1 MDMDSVIR
9 RMVDDLLNLVN
20 RRIPDHN
27 RERLQ
32 RHMRVVDAAVH
43 TMRILT
49 AQVDRIQRRQVA
61 NGHIGNNPED
71 LSNSKSGR
79 RPNDRGGSTI
89 DGRSVLNG
97 LSSSSRRVDI
107 NLRHD
112 NASTAGG
119 TSYGGNPPL
128 DLSRIAGF
136 NHNDMTVAQL
146 CAALLAQNQHN
157 SANAPISMPFNRT
170 ETAVAAAVLSMAAG
184 LDQNQQNA
192 LRNNPLAFA
201 SLQSHHIS
209 PMRRSERAL
218 EDIMQVL
225 LQNADAMSTIGPQL
239 GMVTP
244 NVVNNDHAAV
254 IGLEIVNEFL
264 AAQDQ
269 PHTYRPRQH
278 STRVPLQCPQ
288 CQTFITPMWFPFNGS
303 YLCTSCAHSVL
314 WSVVE
319 PTLNALTQ
327 RFMDTN
333 DDGDDGNSQPR
344 APPTPPSQESHIDL
358 SVNYTAPPI
367 PTSDQIRALRR
378 HTLTDHPSQIPGI
391 LQLNAVPQNH
401 QLSSVIAALTST
413 FESTVLA
420 NINNPITQQI
430 QRQSNIST
438 PAATMPPTS
447 VASTNL
453 RNSPQNVNGEI
464 NPPMLHAN
472 QIGPQNLHSL
482 LSHLLSYLNP
492 LMHQHLASG
501 TNAPVNTT
509 NELPANSTTALA
521 TAAAAAMIG
530 QQHIQNLITNITST
544 NNRRN
549 ATIAAAAAVGD
560 ELAAPITAGSQGS
573 NAANPGNLPALVVNG
588 TSGTFNTT
596 GATNRSGNGRQR
608 VAISRH
614 RESRRGRS

>member
-1 MDMDSVIR
+1 MNPISKSATRLIR
-9 RMVDDLLNLVN
+9 F
-20 RRIPDHN
+20 
-27 RERLQ
+27 
-32 RHMRVVDAAVH
+32 
-43 TMRILT
+43 RILN
-49 AQVDRIQRRQVA
+49 DEKE
-61 NGHIGNNPED
+61 NLCNNPED
-71 LSNSKSGR
+71 LSKLKSGR

-89 DGRSVLNG
+89 DGLSVLNG

-107 NLRHD
+107 NQRHD

-136 NHNDMTVAQL
+136 NHNDMTAAQL
-146 CAALLAQNQHN
+146 CATFLIQNQHN
-157 SANAPISMPFNRT
+157 SANAPISMPFNRM
-170 ETAVAAAVLSMAAG
+170 ETAVAAG

-209 PMRRSERAL
+209 PMRRSERSL
-218 EDIMQVL
+218 RDIMQFI
-225 LQNADAMSTIGPQL
+225 LQNADAVSTIGPQL
-239 GMVTP
+239 GMVAP
-244 NVVNNDHAAV
+244 NVVNNNHAAV

-269 PHTYRPRQH
+269 PPHIYRPRQH

-319 PTLNALTQ
+319 PTLNILTQ

-333 DDGDDGNSQPR
+333 DDDGNSQPR
-344 APPTPPSQESHIDL
+344 TPPSQESHINQ

-378 HTLTDHPSQIPGI
+378 QTLTDHPSQIPGI

-401 QLSSVIAALTST
+401 QLSSVIAALTAT
-413 FESTVLA
+413 FESTVIA

-492 LMHQHLASG
+492 LMRQHLESG

-521 TAAAAAMIG
+521 TAAAAAAMIG
-530 QQHIQNLITNITST
+530 QQHIQNLITNINST

-560 ELAAPITAGSQGS
+560 EQAAPITAGSQGS
-573 NAANPGNLPALVVNG
+573 NAANPGNLPVVVING

-596 GATNRSGNGRQR
+596 EATNRSGNCRQR